1 MPRPPQAL
9 LGVPRSDADPL
20 TPQTERVKSTPSSK
34 PGGGTKGPGG
44 TPSGQLHCPTPQ
56 HPLPGPLQV
65 SGVGSW
71 RRAATLLPVCI
82 STATSPLG
90 CRGVFLVSYVSRIQ
104 RGKHQEKVKGISR
117 PPRPS
122 SALGFPCRGTSEP
135 ALRLPT
141 CLSVWFR
148 KTSPEKKPGRR
159 QVQRQGGGKHFF
171 ARCVCVSV
179 CVSILPGGCSHLCSF
194 QKSPDLIPRAYKASF
209 SIRKETAVKAA
220 DGVALQGPE
229 LGLITLLLPGM
240 ILVVSYSQAHG
251 RGGGQKQRHNRG
263 QKTK

>member
-9 LGVPRSDADPL
+9 LGVPRSDANPL